1 MEIAP
6 ICYSPPNDDC
16 PGLGEKQ
23 TGLKEANRINPE
35 GDEFFQGIEVGL
47 ILQQVC
53 DLSGVEKEG
62 RHSERTA
69 AVVGKWP
76 PSATLPIVPQ
86 CGSIASCWCFP
97 RMFRTH
103 ICIPRA
109 GRSLKNCFHVSWSDN
124 YIHGGTLTC
133 VCSETNAWQVQHALH

>member
-1 MEIAP
+1 MDSAGIFFCHENEHQFVQEILEIAP
-6 ICYSPPNDDC
+6 ISYSPPNGDC
-16 PGLGEKQ
+16 PGPGEKQ

-53 DLSGVEKEG
+53 DLSGVQKEG

-76 PSATLPIVPQ
+76 RSPTLPVVPQ
-86 CGSIASCWCFP
+86 CGSITSCWCFP
-97 RMFRTH
+97 RMSRTH

-109 GRSLKNCFHVSWSDN
+109 WR
-124 YIHGGTLTC
+124 IT
-133 VCSETNAWQVQHALH
+133 